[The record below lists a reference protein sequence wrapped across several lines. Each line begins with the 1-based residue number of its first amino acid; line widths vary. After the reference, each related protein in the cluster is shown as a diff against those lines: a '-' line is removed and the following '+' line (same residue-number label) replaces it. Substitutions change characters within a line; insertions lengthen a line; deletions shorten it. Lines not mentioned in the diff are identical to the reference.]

1 MLKPKKKIT
10 KKEIRRDPFLESIDK
25 AQAHISESRTTYM
38 KVALGLIA
46 VLIGYNVITEKRSQ
60 KNLDANAALGK
71 AMVALDR
78 GDVNNAQFQL
88 ETVITEFNGTPSAE
102 LAGYHLGKLKY
113 EAGDHTGAEIFLSQ
127 FLKDQ
132 TVDIM
137 VSAAA
142 LMLAD
147 ISVQD
152 GDTNTALSF
161 LDNGILKSK
170 DLHTHRMIELE
181 KAKLILAQGD
191 NEAARTIATDI
202 LSKKN
207 VTAIQKQA
215 AEEILGKIPG

>member
-88 ETVITEFNGTPSAE
+88 ETVITEFNGTAGAE
-102 LAGYHLGKLKY
+102 LAGYHFP
-113 EAGDHTGAEIFLSQ
+113 H
-127 FLKDQ
+127 
-132 TVDIM
+132 
-137 VSAAA
+137 
-142 LMLAD
+142 
-147 ISVQD
+147 
-152 GDTNTALSF
+152 
-161 LDNGILKSK
+161 
-170 DLHTHRMIELE
+170 
-181 KAKLILAQGD
+181 
-191 NEAARTIATDI
+191 
-202 LSKKN
+202 
-207 VTAIQKQA
+207 
-215 AEEILGKIPG
+215 

>member
-88 ETVITEFNGTPSAE
+88 ETVITEFNGTPGAE

-113 EAGDHTGAEIFLSQ
+113 EESDLTGAKIYLSQ

-170 DLHTHRMIELE
+170 DVHTHRMIELE

-202 LSKKN
+202 LSEKN
-207 VTAIQKQA
+207 VTAVQKQA

>member
-78 GDVNNAQFQL
+78 RDVNNAQFQL
-88 ETVITEFNGTPSAE
+88 ETVITEFNGTPGAE

-113 EAGDHTGAEIFLSQ
+113 EAGDHTGAKIYLSQ

-142 LMLAD
+142 LMMAD

-161 LDNGILKSK
+161 LENGILKSR
-170 DLHTHRMIELE
+170 DVHTHRMIELE

-191 NEAARTIATDI
+191 NEAAYTIATDI